1 MILSR
6 RVALNGNQ
14 LDQVDS
20 RIVIRGIDIAAGK
33 EAISAEAVYGGAGSW
48 VTSRHRDSLDITV
61 RFAIR
66 LKKGSESLRSRILED
81 VNSWAAGGGWL
92 TVSSKEARQICVI
105 AASLPGDAD
114 ARDWTREYAII
125 FRAYGVP
132 YWQETEGYVLRS
144 VLTNSGSWVMI
155 ADGNT
160 DTVVDVSYQNGSGST
175 INQVDISCGGS
186 TFQLVGLGLQNGES
200 LEISHPDDGAHSW
213 LEIQIK
219 STGGVYRSAMGART
233 IGSSDDLKVSPGRN
247 TLSVAAA
254 GRGSV
259 QATVRGRFQ

>member
-6 RVALNGNQ
+6 RIALNGVQ

-20 RIVIRGIDIAAGK
+20 SVVIRGIDIAAGK
-33 EAISAEAVYGGAGSW
+33 DGISAEAVYGGAGSW

-66 LKKGSESLRSRILED
+66 LKKGQEARRSQVLED
-81 VNSWAAGGGWL
+81 ACSWAAGGGWL
-92 TVSSKEARQICVI
+92 TVGSKEGRQICVI

-132 YWQETEGYVLRS
+132 YWQETEGFNLRG
-144 VLTNSGSWVMI
+144 VMTDTGSWPLTVS
-155 ADGNT
+155 GNT
-160 DTVVDVSYQNGSGST
+160 DTVCDFYYQNGSGA
-175 INQVDISCGGS
+175 IIGQMDIACSGS
-186 TFQLVGLGLQNGES
+186 TFHLVGLGLRNGES
-200 LEISHPDDGAHSW
+200 LEITHVDDGGRSW
-213 LEIQIK
+213 LQIQIK
-219 STGGVYRSAMGART
+219 STGGVYRSAMGCRT
-233 IGSSDDLKVSPGRN
+233 PDSSDDLRIGHGR
-247 TLSVAAA
+247 SVLTVTAA

-259 QATVRGRFQ
+259 QATVRGRFL

>member
-6 RVALNGNQ
+6 RVALNGVQ
-14 LDQVDS
+14 LDQVDNAV
-20 RIVIRGIDIAAGK
+20 VIRGIDIAAGK
-33 EAISAEAVYGGAGSW
+33 DGISAEAVYGGAGSW

-66 LKKGSESLRSRILED
+66 LKKGSENQRSRILENI
-81 VNSWAAGGGWL
+81 NSWAAGGGWL
-92 TVSSKEARQICVI
+92 TVGSKEARQICVI
-105 AASLPGDAD
+105 PASLPGDAD
-114 ARDWTREYAII
+114 ARDWTREYAIV

-132 YWQETEGYVLRS
+132 YWQETEGFNLRN
-144 VLTNSGSWVMI
+144 VMEDSGSWAVI
-155 ADGNT
+155 AGGNT
-160 DTVVDVSYQNGSGST
+160 DTVVDVSYQNGSGAT
-175 INQVDISCGGS
+175 VNQVDISCGGS
-186 TFQLVGLGLQNGES
+186 AFHLVGLGLRNGES

-233 IGSSDDLKVSPGRN
+233 AGSSDDLEIRPGRN

-259 QATVRGRFQ
+259 QATVRGRFL